1 MKSISFGVMHY
12 VMGRAASLL
21 GGIGGVETPTRSVEP
36 WLPSRSCPKSILQL
50 NDVLQ
55 NSQGQNRR

>member
-1 MKSISFGVMHY
+1 MKSISLGVVRY
-12 VMGRAASLL
+12 AMGRAAGLL

-36 WLPSRSCPKSILQL
+36 WLPPRSCSKSILQP
-50 NDVLQ
+50 NDILQ